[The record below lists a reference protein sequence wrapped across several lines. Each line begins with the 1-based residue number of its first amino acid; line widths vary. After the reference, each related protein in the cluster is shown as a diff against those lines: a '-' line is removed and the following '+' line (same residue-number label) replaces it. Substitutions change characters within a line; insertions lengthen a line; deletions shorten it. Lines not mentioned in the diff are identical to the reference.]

1 MHAHQLVTGVL
12 LTSRSRLFEIP
23 KMKFNRGS
31 ETRADW
37 SRCTFA
43 LPANPVM
50 TMQHNTVIAVTSGE
64 ATVLIDAA
72 IPENEATTTK
82 ASSTATSVQLSR
94 AFSET
99 ISLRHKTH
107 KARRRLPRH
116 RLQPTEK

>member
-1 MHAHQLVTGVL
+1 MHAHQLVTVVL

-37 SRCTFA
+37 SRCMFA
-43 LPANPVM
+43 LPANPAM
-50 TMQHNTVIAVTSGE
+50 AMQHNTIISASE

>member
-1 MHAHQLVTGVL
+1 M
-12 LTSRSRLFEIP
+12 
-23 KMKFNRGS
+23 
-31 ETRADW
+31 
-37 SRCTFA
+37 FA
-43 LPANPVM
+43 LPANPAM
-50 TMQHNTVIAVTSGE
+50 AMQHNTVIYASE